1 MLKSIKYLNNTVL
14 LVNQSIN
21 QSINLNNNNDKLAEK
36 YYSKA
41 FEMDPSLAYIPA
53 ILKLPFYKKAGE
65 LTPLLI

>member
-14 LVNQSIN
+14 LVN

-41 FEMDPSLAYIPA
+41 FEMVPSLAYIPA